1 MNIDGSFLVTVDRT
15 AWGDVSLSLVGH
27 DLRIELDP
35 VEAARVCRDIWSAL
49 GHLEQYPDDDSQV
62 A

>member
-1 MNIDGSFLVTVDRT
+1 MDIDGSFLVTVERT
-15 AWGDVSLSLVGH
+15 AWGDITLSLVRH
-27 DLRIELDP
+27 DLRIDLDP

-49 GHLEQYPDDDSQV
+49 GRLDHRSEGHSQV